1 MNSRQRPSFPPQAA
15 IPFGILAASTASI
28 FIRQAQAYGPSIV
41 IAAGRLIMAS
51 LVLAIIV
58 AFKHRA
64 ELRALTQRELG
75 LGLLS
80 GLFLAFHFAFWI
92 TSLEYTSV
100 ASSVIMVSTAPLW
113 VALLAP
119 LTIREKVSRLAF
131 SGMGLALMG
140 GIIVGLSDSC
150 ILTNGA
156 LQCPPL
162 SEFVAGEA
170 FLGDMLAL
178 VGALAAAGYLLIGRQ
193 LREKMT
199 LIPYIFVVY
208 GMAAVVLVLAMFA
221 MGESPTGY
229 PLPMYLWI
237 GLLAIVPQL
246 LGHSTFNWALRYL
259 SAAYVSITLLGEPI
273 GSAIL
278 AYIFLKEV
286 PTAMM
291 SIGAILILGGIY
303 IASRSE
309 A

>member
-1 MNSRQRPSFPPQAA
+1 MNSRPRPLFPPQLA

-28 FIRQAQAYGPSIV
+28 FIRYAQAYGPSIV
-41 IAAGRLIMAS
+41 IAAGRLTIAS

-58 AFKHRA
+58 LFKHRA
-64 ELRALTQRELG
+64 EVRSLTRRELG

-80 GLFLAFHFAFWI
+80 GFFLALHFATWI

-119 LTIREKVSRLAF
+119 LTIREQVSRPIFL
-131 SGMGLALMG
+131 GMGLALIG
-140 GIIVGLSDSC
+140 GLIVGLSDSC
-150 ILTNGA
+150 TLTNGT

-162 SEFVAGEA
+162 SVFVAGEA
-170 FLGDMLAL
+170 FLGDVLAL
-178 VGALAAAGYLLIGRQ
+178 AGALAAAGYLLIGRQ
-193 LREKMT
+193 LREKMS

-208 GMAAVVLVLAMFA
+208 GMAAVILTLAMFA
-221 MGESPTGY
+221 MGEKPTGHSA
-229 PLPMYLWI
+229 PLYLWI
-237 GLLAIVPQL
+237 GLLALVPQL

-273 GSAIL
+273 GSAVL
-278 AYIFLKEV
+278 AYILLKEM
-286 PTAMM
+286 PTALMAF
-291 SIGAILILGGIY
+291 GAILILGGIF

-309 A
+309 P